1 MSDVSIESQTF
12 LIQFLFL
19 FVVFLFQGIETFEV
33 YFLLIGMDNSINN
46 ADSDQNINKFCPP
59 CQPERRV
66 NMYPERCRVLR
77 PVLIVQAG
85 FYQKLILAGRNIA
98 EGDAVLLVDRIP

>member
-1 MSDVSIESQTF
+1 
-12 LIQFLFL
+12 
-19 FVVFLFQGIETFEV
+19 
-33 YFLLIGMDNSINN
+33 MDNSINN

-59 CQPERRV
+59 GQPERRV
-66 NMYPERCRVLR
+66 DMYPERGHVLR

-85 FYQKLILAGRNIA
+85 FYQKLILAGRNIT

>member
-1 MSDVSIESQTF
+1 M
-12 LIQFLFL
+12 
-19 FVVFLFQGIETFEV
+19 VFLFQGIENFEV

-85 FYQKLILAGRNIA
+85 FYQKLLLAGRNIA